1 MTVNPET
8 GLVQWTPPAAT
19 VFGDT
24 VLGRIGFVGEQ
35 DIYTFSALEGQ
46 QLYYDTLRSI
56 PGQTLKLYSPSDLL
70 VLDSNTSYQGPP
82 INLTETGNYRLVIDG
97 TPGDYGFS
105 LIDMEQT
112 PVAPFDRNVT
122 GVLSP
127 GSEDDAY
134 RFSGTKGQKLYFDQL
149 STNSNLNWVLYDGE
163 GRQVS
168 SWVDGKQE
176 NSWYVGWYDNE
187 IVLPSDN
194 EYTLVMRGSAPFFGS
209 TSYTFRIVTP
219 DTITYPLQ
227 LGSNANPNTVSAAI
241 TEKGEQD
248 IYTFGGTKGQRLY
261 FDYLSSSSQVN
272 ASVKLV
278 SPSGVDTLNIHL
290 GADTEPFTI
299 NETGTYRLEID
310 GQWESTGNY
319 SFNLL
324 DVGQATPI
332 NLDADVTGNLNPGLE
347 THFYS
352 FTGDA
357 SQRLYLDS
365 EPEFGVG
372 KLDALRAWQS
382 ENRYGQQDN
391 LWRLQQLR
399 WLQR

>member
-1 MTVNPET
+1 M
-8 GLVQWTPPAAT
+8 
-19 VFGDT
+19 
-24 VLGRIGFVGEQ
+24 
-35 DIYTFSALEGQ
+35 
-46 QLYYDTLRSI
+46 
-56 PGQTLKLYSPSDLL
+56 
-70 VLDSNTSYQGPP
+70 
-82 INLTETGNYRLVIDG
+82 
-97 TPGDYGFS
+97 
-105 LIDMEQT
+105 
-112 PVAPFDRNVT
+112 
-122 GVLSP
+122 LSP

-134 RFSGTKGQKLYFDQL
+134 RFSGSKGQRLYFDQL
-149 STNSNLNWVLYDGE
+149 STNSNLNWILYDGE

-176 NSWYVGWYDNE
+176 GYWGVGWSDNE

-194 EYTLVMRGSAPFFGS
+194 EYTLVVRGSAPFFGS
-209 TSYTFRIVTP
+209 TCYTFRIVTP

-241 TEKGEQD
+241 TEKGERD

-261 FDYLSSSSQVN
+261 FDYFSSSSQVN

-278 SPSGVDTLNIHL
+278 SPSGVDTFNINL
-290 GADTEPFTI
+290 GADTEPFII

-310 GQWESTGNY
+310 CQWESTGNY

-347 THFYS
+347 THLYS

-357 SQRLYLDS
+357 NQRLYLDS
-365 EPEFGVG
+365 DPSQGWANWTLYGSGNQRIATDSKTTFGGSNSYPHDRPYVSG
-372 KLDALRAWQS
+372 GARRVPLSHR
-382 ENRYGQQDN
+382 RY
-391 LWRLQQLR
+391 
-399 WLQR
+399 